1 MTTIL
6 KATIPGTE
14 VRTIKSSS
22 THFEYRISVA
32 LPRSYCSK
40 PRKRYPTIYLLD
52 ANDHFGLVTELTR
65 TMAGPRFPETIV
77 VGIGYPVDDDGRW
90 EAASF
95 HVGKLRFSDLTP
107 VVDRKMEEDIAKANK
122 VDIRTGGS
130 GKFLKF
136 IQTELIPVIQADHRA
151 GSTGRI
157 LMGHSL
163 GGLFVCYALLHQPKL
178 FNGYLAADPSLFY
191 RDRAM
196 FNMERRFARAHK
208 TLSVKLYLGI
218 GEPEKEHSPS
228 DMVSNMLQFAARL
241 ESRHY
246 KGFTLTRQVHFDCD
260 HGSVIAPAYQ
270 AGLQA
275 VLG

>member
-1 MTTIL
+1 MTTTA
-6 KATIPGTE
+6 KATLPGTE
-14 VRTIKSSS
+14 VRTINSRS
-22 THFEYRISVA
+22 TQFEYRISVA
-32 LPRSYCSK
+32 LPRSYRSN
-40 PRKRYPTIYLLD
+40 PRKRYPSLYLLD
-52 ANDHFGLVTELTR
+52 ANDHFGLVSQLTR
-65 TMAGPRFPETIV
+65 TMVGPQFPETIV
-77 VGIGYPVDDDGRW
+77 VGIGYPVDDEQW
-90 EAASF
+90 ATSV

-107 VVDRKMEEDIAKANK
+107 VVDRKMEADVAKANQ

-136 IQTELIPVIQADHRA
+136 IQTELIPVMQADYRA
-151 GSTGRI
+151 SSTIRI

-208 TLSVKLYLGI
+208 TLPVKLYLGI
-218 GEPEKEHSPS
+218 SEPEREHPPS
-228 DMVSNMLQFAARL
+228 AMVSNLLQFAARL

-246 KGFTLTRQVHFDCD
+246 KGLTLTKQIHLNYN
-260 HGSVIAPAYQ
+260 HGSVIAPAYL
-270 AGLQA
+270 AGLQT
-275 VLG
+275 LIG